1 MSSEE
6 ESSEERSGSGE
17 EEEDEESEDPAV
29 EVENSFYS
37 AQDAME
43 DKNFDD
49 AIEGFEEVIEL
60 EQGYLG
66 KKKIRRSKM
75 VF

>member
-6 ESSEERSGSGE
+6 ESEERSGSNE
-17 EEEDEESEDPAV
+17 EEEEEEEEEPAV

-43 DKNFDD
+43 EKNFED
-49 AIEGFEEVIEL
+49 AIEGFEECVEL
-60 EQGYLG
+60 EKEFIS
-66 KKKIRRSKM
+66 KKKLDEAKW
-75 VF
+75 